1 MNTSPKYDL
10 PWELITSSLTD
21 SLTAEE
27 DLQLQ
32 EWLLSDP
39 ENKNRFLQ
47 IQELWNNGMEDY
59 KFYQEADEN
68 KAWKALH
75 SKLGKSADN
84 KPALNV
90 TEQESAKIIQ
100 GQFHKRPKLLRNL
113 LAVAAV
119 FLGLI
124 VFGTWFILTR
134 NNPAIYETASNTQR
148 KVILEDGSA
157 ITLQPGTKIEVA
169 HNYNKIGRTIIMVS
183 GEAYFEVEHHTDKTF
198 IVELGST
205 QIQDIGTSFTVHK
218 DEKEINVAVSSGKV
232 AFVKLATKETRELAA
247 GSSLSFDVQHES
259 FGSIKSAASS
269 QVDQMLDFKDTPLA
283 EAIIS
288 IQKVY
293 RKKIIID
300 DHIAHRK
307 ITAHLGGMPYD
318 DVMKVVCKSLG
329 LEYVINDSVYI
340 LQEKKNEQ
348 H

>member
-1 MNTSPKYDL
+1 MNTSPKYDF
-10 PWELITSSLTD
+10 PWDLIAGSLTG

-32 EWLLSDP
+32 QWLSSNPD
-39 ENKNRFLQ
+39 NKKEYLQ

-75 SKLGKSADN
+75 SKLGKGTDN
-84 KPALNV
+84 KPGPIG
-90 TEQESAKIIQ
+90 TERGIIHS
-100 GQFHKRPKLLRNL
+100 QFKQRPKLLRNL
-113 LAVAAV
+113 LAVAAI

-124 VFGTWFILTR
+124 VFGTWFILTK

-148 KVILEDGSA
+148 KVILEDGSI
-157 ITLQPGTKIEVA
+157 ITLQPGTKVEIA
-169 HNYNKIGRTIIMVS
+169 HNYNKTSRTVTMVA
-183 GEAYFEVEHHTDKTF
+183 GIAYFEVEHHADKAF
-198 IVELGST
+198 IVELGTT
-205 QIQDIGTSFTVHK
+205 QIKDIGTSFTIHK

-232 AFVKLATKETRELAA
+232 AFVKLATSETKELAA
-247 GSSLSFDVQHES
+247 GSSLSFNVQDKS

-269 QVDQMLDFKDTPLA
+269 QVEQLLDFKDTPLA
-283 EAIIS
+283 DAIIS

-293 RKKIIID
+293 RKKIIIN
-300 DHIAHRK
+300 DHIAQRK

-318 DVMKVVCKSLG
+318 DVLKVVCKSLG
-329 LEYVINDSVYI
+329 LECVINDSIYI
-340 LQEKKNEQ
+340 LLEQKNEQ